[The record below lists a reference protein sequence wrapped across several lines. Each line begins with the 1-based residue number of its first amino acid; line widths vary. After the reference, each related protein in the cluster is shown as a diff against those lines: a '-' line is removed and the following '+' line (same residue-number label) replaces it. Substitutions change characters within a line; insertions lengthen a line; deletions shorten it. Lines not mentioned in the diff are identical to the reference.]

1 MPAVLEIPPN
11 HFLPH
16 PFGASSL
23 PSSTSKPLLLDRAE
37 LSRLQGDLLRQPS
50 SSRIASDMTR
60 VGVAVASS
68 LPHHYGGYS
77 HPRSDVQIGVDGR
90 KDVTAFNYNNTNSC
104 SNNTWREDSTAQQT
118 RPAQRQ
124 PVPLISQ
131 HSNINQETSS
141 NSPVKS
147 TASSVSSP
155 QLGSSMSGNA
165 GNLAEFAAQ
174 VCYRSLPINAITHLY
189 VVTTVYLTHTDL
201 SEILQVACLFWF
213 AKASKLKQIE
223 DSSSYTPTSPL
234 ELEFAPSPG
243 FKKWVTTVLTTTQV
257 SKNVILLALLFIYRL
272 KKFNPAVRGKRGSE
286 FRLMTIALMMGNKFL
301 DDNTY
306 TNKTWAEVSG
316 ISVQEIHVME
326 VEFLSNVRY
335 NLFVTKEEWNQWL
348 AKLSVFSSYF
358 EKASRL
364 SLDVYAANQSARASP
379 VHSPLTPAMDNY
391 RASQQ
396 TASQI
401 YTTSSQAVS
410 TSQNCLSLSIP
421 QSNNASFGY
430 DDSASHSAVPVEPL
444 SAHRKRS
451 WDDQANDN
459 PAKRPATANTTWVRP
474 STQAPSQLYTA
485 SQLPS
490 TAPPV
495 QPQLPTS
502 IVSMPSN
509 MAPQLTRP
517 QSGYSMGS
525 TNPPTSLAPLT
536 GTQPISTAPRPA
548 VFPVNGTPTHWSQP
562 PVSQPTLAPL
572 PVTNLQQSAAG
583 GFPDSSRRPGSTS
596 FPATA
601 PSTTISPAVPA
612 YSVRTPTHLS
622 PSSILLDRNSP
633 YRPVRSVNT
642 LLYPPPA
649 GSLLQPRQLSVDL
662 MRYQPLG
669 KRSSE
674 HRVDRTGV
682 LPYSQPNIWG
692 EQYFSQVQ
700 PTTHTAQYHQ
710 S

>member
-1 MPAVLEIPPN
+1 MPAILDIPPN

-16 PFGASSL
+16 PFGPSILSSASKQRL
-23 PSSTSKPLLLDRAE
+23 IDRAE
-37 LSRLQGDLLRQPS
+37 LSRWQGEVS
-50 SSRIASDMTR
+50 SQQSCSNIAPEMARI
-60 VGVAVASS
+60 GVAVASS

-77 HPRSDVQIGVDGR
+77 HPRHDIQAGVER
-90 KDVTAFNYNNTNSC
+90 KNVTTNTNS
-104 SNNTWREDSTAQQT
+104 WREDTTQQ
-118 RPAQRQ
+118 RQAQRH
-124 PVPLISQ
+124 PLPLISQ
-131 HSNINQETSS
+131 HSNINQESSS

-155 QLGSSMSGNA
+155 QLTSSMTGNG
-165 GNLAEFAAQ
+165 GNLAEFAA
-174 VCYRSLPINAITHLY
+174 
-189 VVTTVYLTHTDL
+189 
-201 SEILQVACLFWF
+201 QVACLFWF

-223 DSSSYTPTSPL
+223 DGSSYTPTSLL

-335 NLFVTKEEWNQWL
+335 NLFVTKE
-348 AKLSVFSSYF
+348 SS
-358 EKASRL
+358 S
-364 SLDVYAANQSARASP
+364 SAISKR
-379 VHSPLTPAMDNY
+379 HRD
-391 RASQQ
+391 
-396 TASQI
+396 
-401 YTTSSQAVS
+401 
-410 TSQNCLSLSIP
+410 
-421 QSNNASFGY
+421 SNWTLLGDALPY
-430 DDSASHSAVPVEPL
+430 DDPTIHSAMSVEPL

-451 WDDQANDN
+451 WDEQVNEN
-459 PAKRPATANTTWVRP
+459 PAKRPATATTGWVRP
-474 STQAPSQLYTA
+474 SSTQASVPLYQPSQLPTTSLA
-485 SQLPS
+485 LPQTQLSTNVVSISSNMTSQLPRPHQSYAIGSAS
-490 TAPPV
+490 TPA
-495 QPQLPTS
+495 T
-502 IVSMPSN
+502 
-509 MAPQLTRP
+509 
-517 QSGYSMGS
+517 
-525 TNPPTSLAPLT
+525 LAPLT
-536 GTQPISTAPRPA
+536 TTQPLSTGPRPTIFSTNHTSA
-548 VFPVNGTPTHWSQP
+548 RWSQP
-562 PVSQPTLAPL
+562 PASQPSLAPL
-572 PVTNLQQSAAG
+572 PVANLQQSVPT
-583 GFPDSSRRPGSTS
+583 GFSDPSRRTGPTTFPTATS
-596 FPATA
+596 A
-601 PSTTISPAVPA
+601 TTISPAVPT

-649 GSLLQPRQLSVDL
+649 GSLLQPRQLSVEL

-669 KRSSE
+669 KRNSE
-674 HRVDRTGV
+674 DRAGV

-700 PTTHTAQYHQ
+700 PTTQATPYHQ
-710 S
+710 G

>member
-1 MPAVLEIPPN
+1 MA
-11 HFLPH
+11 
-16 PFGASSL
+16 
-23 PSSTSKPLLLDRAE
+23 
-37 LSRLQGDLLRQPS
+37 
-50 SSRIASDMTR
+50 RI
-60 VGVAVASS
+60 GVAVASS

-77 HPRSDVQIGVDGR
+77 HPRHDIQVGVER
-90 KDVTAFNYNNTNSC
+90 KNVTTNTNS
-104 SNNTWREDSTAQQT
+104 WREDITQQ
-118 RPAQRQ
+118 RQAQRH
-124 PVPLISQ
+124 PLPLISQ
-131 HSNINQETSS
+131 HSNINQESSS

-155 QLGSSMSGNA
+155 QLTSSMTGNG
-165 GNLAEFAAQ
+165 GNLAEFAA
-174 VCYRSLPINAITHLY
+174 
-189 VVTTVYLTHTDL
+189 
-201 SEILQVACLFWF
+201 QVACLFWF

-223 DSSSYTPTSPL
+223 DGSSSYTPTSLL

-364 SLDVYAANQSARASP
+364 KLDVYSANRSARTSP
-379 VHSPLTPAMDNY
+379 AHSPLTPSVDY
-391 RASQQ
+391 RTSQQ
-396 TASQI
+396 ATKQV
-401 YTTSSQAVS
+401 YPSSHSFVANQ
-410 TSQNCLSLSIP
+410 TPLSLSIP
-421 QSNNASFGY
+421 QTNGVSFSY
-430 DDSASHSAVPVEPL
+430 DDPTIHSAMSVEPL

-451 WDDQANDN
+451 WDEQVNEN
-459 PAKRPATANTTWVRP
+459 PAKRPATATTGWVRP
-474 STQAPSQLYTA
+474 SSAQASVSLYQPSQLPTTAPALPQTQLSTNVVSISSNMA
-485 SQLPS
+485 SQLPRPHQSYTIGSAS
-490 TAPPV
+490 TPA
-495 QPQLPTS
+495 T
-502 IVSMPSN
+502 
-509 MAPQLTRP
+509 
-517 QSGYSMGS
+517 
-525 TNPPTSLAPLT
+525 LAPLT
-536 GTQPISTAPRPA
+536 TTQPLSTGPRPTI
-548 VFPVNGTPTHWSQP
+548 FPTNHTSARWSQP
-562 PVSQPTLAPL
+562 PASQPSLAPL
-572 PVTNLQQSAAG
+572 PVANLQQSVPT
-583 GFPDSSRRPGSTS
+583 GFSDPSRRTGPTTFPTVTS
-596 FPATA
+596 A
-601 PSTTISPAVPA
+601 TTISPAVPT

-649 GSLLQPRQLSVDL
+649 GSLLQPRQLSVEL

-669 KRSSE
+669 KRNSE
-674 HRVDRTGV
+674 DRTGV

-700 PTTHTAQYHQ
+700 PTTQATPYHQ
-710 S
+710 G

>member
-11 HFLPH
+11 HFLPL

-23 PSSTSKPLLLDRAE
+23 SSSTSKPLLLDRAE
-37 LSRLQGDLLRQPS
+37 LSRLQGDLARQPS

-90 KDVTAFNYNNTNSC
+90 KDVTAFNHNTNSC

-155 QLGSSMSGNA
+155 QLGSSTSGNA

-174 VCYRSLPINAITHLY
+174 CYNTCIYVESL
-189 VVTTVYLTHTDL
+189 YLMNTDL

-223 DSSSYTPTSPL
+223 DSSSSYTPTSPL

-364 SLDVYAANQSARASP
+364 SLDVYSANQSARALP
-379 VHSPLTPAMDNY
+379 VHSPLTPSVDNY
-391 RASQQ
+391 RTSQH

-401 YTTSSQAVS
+401 YPASSQAVN
-410 TSQNCLSLSIP
+410 TSQARLSLSIP
-421 QSNNASFGY
+421 QSNNASLGY
-430 DDSASHSAVPVEPL
+430 DDPASHSTIPVEPL

-459 PAKRPATANTTWVRP
+459 PAKRPATANTAWVRP

-490 TAPPV
+490 TAPPA

-517 QSGYSMGS
+517 QPGYPMGS

-536 GTQPISTAPRPA
+536 GTQPISTAPRPT
-548 VFPVNGTPTHWSQP
+548 VFPVNSTPTRWSQP

-583 GFPDSSRRPGSTS
+583 GFPDSSRRSGSTS

-601 PSTTISPAVPA
+601 PSSTISPAVPA

-700 PTTHTAQYHQ
+700 PTTHTTQYHQ

>member
-1 MPAVLEIPPN
+1 MPAILEIPPN

-16 PFGASSL
+16 PFGAPSL
-23 PSSTSKPLLLDRAE
+23 PSSTSRPPPIDRAE
-37 LSRLQGDLLRQPS
+37 LSRLQGELPRQQS
-50 SSRIASDMTR
+50 SSRIASDMAR
-60 VGVAVASS
+60 MGVAVASS

-90 KDVTAFNYNNTNSC
+90 KDVTAFNHNHNTNTNSAR
-104 SNNTWREDSTAQQT
+104 REDSTTQQA

-124 PVPLISQ
+124 PMPLISQ

-141 NSPVKS
+141 DSPAKS
-147 TASSVSSP
+147 TARSTSSP
-155 QLGSSMSGNA
+155 QLGSSMSGNG
-165 GNLAEFAAQ
+165 GNLAEFAA
-174 VCYRSLPINAITHLY
+174 
-189 VVTTVYLTHTDL
+189 
-201 SEILQVACLFWF
+201 QVACLFWF

-223 DSSSYTPTSPL
+223 DDSSYTPTSPL

-364 SLDVYAANQSARASP
+364 SLDVYSANRSTHASP
-379 VHSPLTPAMDNY
+379 VHSPLTPAVDNY

-396 TASQI
+396 LTKQV
-401 YTTSSQAVS
+401 YPTSSQNFNAP
-410 TSQNCLSLSIP
+410 QARLSLSIP
-421 QSNNASFGY
+421 QSSNTSFGY
-430 DDSASHSAVPVEPL
+430 DDPASHSAVLVEPL

-459 PAKRPATANTTWVRP
+459 PAKRPATATTTWVRP
-474 STQAPSQLYTA
+474 STQAPVQLYN

-490 TAPPV
+490 TAPPP
-495 QPQLPTS
+495 QAQLPTS
-502 IVSMPSN
+502 IVSMPPN
-509 MAPQLTRP
+509 MASQLSRP
-517 QSGYSMGS
+517 LSGYPMGPVH
-525 TNPPTSLAPLT
+525 TPTSVAPLT
-536 GTQPISTAPRPA
+536 VTQPISTASRSTI
-548 VFPVNGTPTHWSQP
+548 FPVNNTAVHWSQP
-562 PVSQPTLAPL
+562 SAPQPILAPL
-572 PVTNLQQSAAG
+572 PVTNLQQSAAS
-583 GFPDSSRRPGSTS
+583 GFSDSSRRSGSTS

-601 PSTTISPAVPA
+601 PPTTISPAVPA

-674 HRVDRTGV
+674 DRVDRTGV

-700 PTTHTAQYHQ
+700 PTTQTTQYHQ
-710 S
+710 N

>member
-11 HFLPH
+11 HFLPC

-23 PSSTSKPLLLDRAE
+23 PSLTSKPLLLDRVE
-37 LSRLQGDLLRQPS
+37 LSRLQGDLPRQPS

-124 PVPLISQ
+124 PVPLMSQ

-155 QLGSSMSGNA
+155 QLGSSTSGNA
-165 GNLAEFAAQ
+165 GNLAEFAA
-174 VCYRSLPINAITHLY
+174 
-189 VVTTVYLTHTDL
+189 
-201 SEILQVACLFWF
+201 QVACLFWF

-223 DSSSYTPTSPL
+223 DSSSSYTPTSPL

-335 NLFVTKEEWNQWL
+335 NLFVTKEEWSQWL

-364 SLDVYAANQSARASP
+364 SLDVYSANQSARASP

-396 TASQI
+396 TASQV
-401 YTTSSQAVS
+401 YPTSSQAVNS
-410 TSQNCLSLSIP
+410 SQARLSLSIP
-421 QSNNASFGY
+421 QSNNASLGY
-430 DDSASHSAVPVEPL
+430 DDPASHSAIPVEPL

-517 QSGYSMGS
+517 QSGYSTGS

-536 GTQPISTAPRPA
+536 GTQPISTAPRPT
-548 VFPVNGTPTHWSQP
+548 VFPVNSTPTRWSQP

-596 FPATA
+596 FPVTA

-700 PTTHTAQYHQ
+700 PTTHTTQYHQ